1 MPIKEISEV
10 VDYFVYMTYDLHGQ
24 WDYGNKWYVSAPPYH
39 GLAAY

>member
-24 WDYGNKWYVSAPPYH
+24 WDYGNKWYVMRNYRCGGCAC
-39 GLAAY
+39 